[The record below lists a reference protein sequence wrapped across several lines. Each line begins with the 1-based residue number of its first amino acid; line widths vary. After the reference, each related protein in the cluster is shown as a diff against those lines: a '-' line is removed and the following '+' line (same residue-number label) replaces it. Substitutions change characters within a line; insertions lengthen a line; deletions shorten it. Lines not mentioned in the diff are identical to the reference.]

1 MTDTNIEK
9 LKYPIGKFEKPSNIT
24 TAMVAEWITVI
35 EIFPTQLKVE
45 VNGLTEEQ
53 LDTPYRPEGWTIR
66 QVVHHLADSHIN
78 AYTRFKLALTEDN
91 PTVKPYMEDRWA
103 LLSEAKNAPID
114 ASLKILEGIHE
125 RWVATMKS
133 MTEDQQ
139 KKTFGHPEHGRLFY
153 LDETAGLYAWH
164 GRHHLGHIQLAKQNF
179 K

>member
-1 MTDTNIEK
+1 MTNIDLEK
-9 LKYPIGKFEKPSNIT
+9 LKYPIGKFETPIDINAT
-24 TAMVAEWITVI
+24 MLAEWIKAI
-35 EIFPTQLKVE
+35 ELFPTQVQAE
-45 VNGLTEEQ
+45 VNGLSEEE

-91 PTVKPYMEDRWA
+91 PTVKPYMEDKWA
-103 LLSEAKNAPID
+103 LLPEAKSAPID
-114 ASLKILEGIHE
+114 ASLKILEGIHQ

-139 KKTFGHPEHGRLFY
+139 KNTFGHPEHGRLFY

-164 GRHHLGHIQLAKQNF
+164 GKHHLEHIKIAKSNL
-179 K
+179 